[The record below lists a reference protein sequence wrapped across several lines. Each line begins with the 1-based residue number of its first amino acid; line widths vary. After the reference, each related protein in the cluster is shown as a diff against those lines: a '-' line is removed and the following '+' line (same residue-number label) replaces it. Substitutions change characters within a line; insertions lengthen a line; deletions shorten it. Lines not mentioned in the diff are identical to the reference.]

1 VPQPPY
7 DPAKPHMVYPEKVYL
22 KILATP
28 DDVITKN
35 ASYAEP
41 PVAVASEKKRA

>member
-1 VPQPPY
+1 
-7 DPAKPHMVYPEKVYL
+7 MVYPEKVYK

-28 DDVITKN
+28 DDVITQS

-41 PVAVASEKKRA
+41 PVPAKQKAS

>member
-1 VPQPPY
+1 
-7 DPAKPHMVYPEKVYL
+7 MVFPERVYK

-28 DDVITKN
+28 DDVVTAT

-41 PVAVASEKKRA
+41 PVPAAPTVKAARG